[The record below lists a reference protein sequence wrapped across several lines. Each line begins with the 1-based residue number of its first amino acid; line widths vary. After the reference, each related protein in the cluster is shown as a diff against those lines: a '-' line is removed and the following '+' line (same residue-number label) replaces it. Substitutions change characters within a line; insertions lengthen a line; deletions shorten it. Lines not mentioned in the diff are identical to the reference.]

1 MITVHDSKNTLLVV
15 AAATLAQMVVAMSNV
30 VLPTIAP
37 KLAESLGLSAVLIG
51 YQVSLTFGIATV
63 ASMFGGT
70 AVLRWGAARMT
81 QVSMAV
87 CGAGLLLFVLPHWG
101 FVALGSVA
109 VGAAMGLLTP
119 AAAHML
125 VKYTQPERRNV
136 MFSIKQTGVPVGGVV
151 IALTAPALAVTV
163 GWQWSIAMVLALIVL
178 IVLLV
183 GPRRTRW
190 DDDRDPG
197 ASLRQQPFGGVPM
210 VWRHA
215 KLRWLSLVALLFS
228 TIQRCL
234 LTFTVIYLVAEA
246 DYGLI
251 EAGVMLSMLQIGGAV
266 ARVPWGWLA
275 DRLGSSLA
283 VLTSIC
289 VLTISATAALALLG
303 PAWPR
308 PVVYLLFFVL
318 GAAAV
323 GWNGVFHAE
332 AARLSPPGMA
342 GMVAGGTAVF
352 IFGGVLLGPSL
363 FAGAYSVINSYSAT
377 FALTTVAG
385 VAALALLVLGRRAA
399 RTEATAVAGAST

>member
-1 MITVHDSKNTLLVV
+1 MNTVHDSKNTLLVV
-15 AAATLAQMVVAMSNV
+15 LAATVAQMVVAMSNV

-37 KLAESLGLSAVLIG
+37 KLAESLGLSPILIG
-51 YQVSLTFGIATV
+51 YQVSLTFGTATV

-81 QVSMAV
+81 QVSMGA
-87 CGAGLLLFVLPHWG
+87 CGAGLLLFLLPHWG
-101 FVALGSVA
+101 FIVLGSVA

-125 VKYTQPERRNV
+125 VKYTRPEQRNLV
-136 MFSIKQTGVPVGGVV
+136 FSIKQTGVPLGGVI

-163 GWQWSIAMVLALIVL
+163 GWQWSITLVIALIVVLAL
-178 IVLLV
+178 LV
-183 GPRRTRW
+183 APRRTRW

-215 KLRWLSLVALLFS
+215 GLRWLSLVALLFS
-228 TIQRCL
+228 AIQRCL

-275 DRLGSSLA
+275 DRLRSSLV
-283 VLTSIC
+283 VLTVIC
-289 VLTISATAALALLG
+289 VITIGATAALALLG
-303 PAWPR
+303 SGWPR
-308 PVVYLLFFVL
+308 PVVYLLFFLL

-352 IFGGVLLGPSL
+352 IFGGVLLGPSV
-363 FAGAYSVINSYSAT
+363 FAGAYSAIQSYSAT
-377 FALTTVAG
+377 FALMTAAG
-385 VAALALLVLGRRAA
+385 VVALVLLVFGRRAVRA
-399 RTEATAVAGAST
+399 EATAVAGAPS